1 MKILLING
9 IKAGKTSRTL
19 DIDKN
24 KQEPEMTPQRGSSG
38 NGVEVRA
45 GACSLFFTLRAQH
58 NSLAFAATHPL

>member
-9 IKAGKTSRTL
+9 IKAGKTSRSL

-24 KQEPEMTPQRGSSG
+24 KQEPEMTPQWGSSG

-45 GACSLFFTLRAQH
+45 GA
-58 NSLAFAATHPL
+58 